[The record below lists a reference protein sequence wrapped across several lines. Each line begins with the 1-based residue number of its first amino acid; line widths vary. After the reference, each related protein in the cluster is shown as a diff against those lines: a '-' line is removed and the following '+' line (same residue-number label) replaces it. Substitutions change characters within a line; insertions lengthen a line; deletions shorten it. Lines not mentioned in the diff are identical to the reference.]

1 MSAKKNLMSLFIL
14 WLNVMTKVYVGI
26 DVSKE
31 KLDVAIHPFGEFVKF
46 ENNLEGL
53 EKLKERLSSLSIA
66 RIVIEHSGGYE
77 RLAFN
82 FLSSSGFPCSL
93 VNPKSVRDFAKATG
107 RLEKTDKLDAFVL
120 AQYGEAIKPA
130 ITPLPDKKR
139 EKVRELVER
148 RGQLVKMKVAEENR
162 LSKARGEVRES
173 ILSVL
178 ACIKESIK
186 AI

>member
-1 MSAKKNLMSLFIL
+1 
-14 WLNVMTKVYVGI
+14 
-26 DVSKE
+26 
-31 KLDVAIHPFGEFVKF
+31 
-46 ENNLEGL
+46 
-53 EKLKERLSSLSIA
+53 LKERLSSLSVSLV
-66 RIVIEHSGGYE
+66 VIEHSGGYE
-77 RLAFN
+77 RLAFS

-130 ITPLPDKKR
+130 ITPLPEEKR
-139 EKVRELVER
+139 EKMRELVER

-162 LSKARGEVRES
+162 LSQARGEVRES

-178 ACIKESIK
+178 A
-186 AI
+186 